1 MSDRN
6 TEITERGEEPTIV
19 RPHRSSVLEPGELL
33 GHTYE
38 IVALLARGGMG
49 EVYRARHRELGT
61 EHAVKVILPSLAND
75 PKMVRLLIEE
85 ARKLGRIRHD
95 AIVNYEGLFRD
106 EQNLLYLVM
115 EYVEGESLAV
125 IAARRKLEPGEV
137 LRLRDRLAQGLA
149 AAHEK
154 GIIHRDISPENI
166 ILPGGDVDRA
176 KLIDFGI
183 AKSADAGESTVI
195 GADFAGKYSYV
206 SPEQAGLFGAHVDL
220 RSDIYSLGLVLATA
234 ALGKKLDMGSSPST
248 VIAARQRVPD
258 LSALPASLRPVI
270 GAMLQPRPDDRPAS
284 MRALLGEGMAAPAA
298 APPSPAAAPVRRT
311 PPRRGLLAPIAAAV
325 VVAIGLLGAAAAY
338 FRPWTPSVSVPE
350 LQAGVAGFV
359 AGYSCAALD
368 YAIGPDRSVTV
379 SGFIPTAADRDR
391 LRGQITGLQ
400 GAGKTKFDVRLRPW
414 PFCELT
420 ALLAPL
426 ATADAGAPVLAL
438 ASGAK
443 HAYVDQRLTLDAR
456 MPDFDGFVYLDY
468 WDEEGKV
475 LHLLPNDRQR
485 LNLRPA
491 RNQLVFAPKN
501 CWSLG
506 GNTGEQLVTLIAASK
521 RLFSPDRPEVENA
534 KDYLASLKDALGN
547 PGDGQR
553 AAALLFFD
561 LRDDSPQPID
571 RTARCPPL

>member
-379 SGFIPTAADRDR
+379 SGFIPTADDRDR